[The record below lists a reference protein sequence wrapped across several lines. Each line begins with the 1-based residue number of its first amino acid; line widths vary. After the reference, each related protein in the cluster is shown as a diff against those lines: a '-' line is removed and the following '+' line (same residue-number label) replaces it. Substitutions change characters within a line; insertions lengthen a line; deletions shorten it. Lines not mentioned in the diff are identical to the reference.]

1 MKYLVTGATGAFGG
15 LTLDKLKTLVPVSA
29 IHILARSK
37 EKAAPLAEAGYT
49 VHIGD
54 YLDKASLKAAFT
66 SIDRLL
72 LVSSAPGT
80 RQEEHQN
87 AIDAAK

>member
-37 EKAAPLAEAGYT
+37 KKLRHLLKLAIQYT
-49 VHIGD
+49 
-54 YLDKASLKAAFT
+54 
-66 SIDRLL
+66 
-72 LVSSAPGT
+72 SAIT
-80 RQEEHQN
+80 
-87 AIDAAK
+87 